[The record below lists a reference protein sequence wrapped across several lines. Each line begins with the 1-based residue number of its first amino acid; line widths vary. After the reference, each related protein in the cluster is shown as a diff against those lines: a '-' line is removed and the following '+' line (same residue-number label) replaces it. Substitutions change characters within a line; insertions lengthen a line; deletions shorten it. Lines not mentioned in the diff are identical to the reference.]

1 MALKIGIV
9 GLPNAGK
16 STLFNALVGAHQA
29 KADPSRLGVR
39 AEGDLA
45 RLGFAKTANYPFTTI
60 EPNVGIVVVPDNR
73 LLHIANCLSENHPV
87 TQSPNHPTIQSSNH
101 PIIPAQPAGGQS
113 SALVKVLPATIEFV
127 DIAGL
132 LKDAHKGEGLGN
144 EFLSHIRS
152 VDAIL
157 LLLRHFESKNV
168 PHSQPKI
175 DPYDDLQILETE
187 LELADVNK
195 ALSLTDEQ
203 KLIEKPRLVVV
214 NVAERDLAKSFD
226 FADLV
231 ICAKTEEE
239 LLDLAPEE
247 RKDYLKELGLK
258 KPVLD
263 QLIQKAYKLLNLI
276 TFYTLKP
283 DQVQAWPIPKN
294 TLAPVA
300 AGKVH
305 TDMEKGFIK
314 AEVVLYEDF
323 VKAGNWQKVKDD
335 GKLRTEGK
343 DYIIG
348 DGDVVHFLF
357 NK

>member
-1 MALKIGIV
+1 MPLSIGIV

-16 STLFNALVGAHQA
+16 STLFNALVGSRQA
-29 KADPSRLGVR
+29 KA
-39 AEGDLA
+39 E
-45 RLGFAKTANYPFTTI
+45 NYPFTTI
-60 EPNVGIVVVPDNR
+60 EPNVGMVEVPDER
-73 LLHIANCLSENHPV
+73 LQKIAQTMNHDV
-87 TQSPNHPTIQSSNH
+87 S
-101 PIIPAQPAGGQS
+101 QPAGRNHNESQGTKIVP
-113 SALVKVLPATIEFV
+113 ALIEFV

-157 LLLRHFESKNV
+157 LLLRHFESRGD
-168 PHSQPKI
+168 PLPQPKI

-187 LELADVNK
+187 MELADVNK

-214 NVAERDLAKSFD
+214 NVAEGDLNKSFD

-247 RKDYLKELGLK
+247 RKDYLKVLGLK
-258 KPVLD
+258 EPVLD

-283 DQVQAWPIPKN
+283 GPSADAPGGQIQAWPIPKN
-294 TLAPVA
+294 TSAPVA

-314 AEVVLYEDF
+314 TEVVSYEDF
-323 VKAGNWQKVKDD
+323 VQSGGWQKAHEA

-357 NK
+357 SS